1 MKVIETALEYLFE
14 QSALVQLAVF
24 VAYGLLIFSVSMGF
38 LLFFNRRPDVARWT
52 PVGPYFASISVIFAL
67 FLAFHGQDILSNK
80 AHAERGFI
88 DAGVA
93 IKRLDDLM
101 SPNQLNLPGP
111 RAALAHYVG
120 HVFRDE
126 WRSTRNSRPS
136 AGADQAFRDVQ
147 QQVIAAETR
156 LPPASASQLHALL
169 GEVARTRSDRLW
181 VGGAHTETTSWLA
194 VLLLGLL
201 THLAIASIHFDRPRA
216 GAIALGLLAC
226 TATVAY
232 WSLAIVDNPYR
243 LMDNLDPSRWLPMAI

>member
-1 MKVIETALEYLFE
+1 MKVIETVLEYLFE

-24 VAYGLLIFSVSMGF
+24 VVYGLLIFSLSMGF

-67 FLAFHGQDILSNK
+67 FLAFHGSDLLSSK
-80 AHAERGFI
+80 ARAERGFI
-88 DAGVA
+88 DAGIA

-101 SPNQLNLPGP
+101 SPDQLNLPGP
-111 RAALAHYVG
+111 RAELAHYVG
-120 HVFRDE
+120 HVFREE
-126 WRSTRNSRPS
+126 WRERRNSHPS
-136 AGADQAFRDVQ
+136 PGADKAFREVQ
-147 QQVIAAETR
+147 RQIIAAEAR

-181 VGGAHTETTSWLA
+181 VGGSHTEATSWLA
-194 VLLLGLL
+194 VLLLGLF

-216 GAIALGLLAC
+216 GAIALGLLSC

-232 WSLAIVDNPYR
+232 WSLGIVDNPYR
-243 LMDNLDPSRWLPMAI
+243 LMDNLDPSRWLPAVT